1 MSSEEETSEKSSSFT
16 LPPSSSSSASTSS
29 PPPAS
34 HFIGKKED
42 IVKAGRV
49 TKIVNGC
56 RDILVLY
63 HQGKFHAMDPRCY
76 HSGGALQHGD
86 IEEFNGRLCIVCP
99 WHKYKIT
106 LAEGEGLYQA
116 VEDPSAKPLKT
127 HWRSKGVKQRIHKV
141 TEVNGNVYVTL
152 NASQE
157 AIESDVYRTER
168 YSTDLHKLQPKHKAN
183 K

>member
-1 MSSEEETSEKSSSFT
+1 M
-16 LPPSSSSSASTSS
+16 
-29 PPPAS
+29 
-34 HFIGKKED
+34 
-42 IVKAGRV
+42 
-49 TKIVNGC
+49 
-56 RDILVLY
+56 
-63 HQGKFHAMDPRCY
+63 
-76 HSGGALQHGD
+76 
-86 IEEFNGRLCIVCP
+86 IEESTLSAQELQSLQQAERRLNKEEI
-99 WHKYKIT
+99 
-106 LAEGEGLYQA
+106 
-116 VEDPSAKPLKT
+116 DPSAKPLKT